1 MTHVPELAVY
11 GLPILMAMSA
21 GIAFGAAGATAV
33 ACLADRAQDGC
44 DLSLPGTDSG
54 MSCPHLPH

>member
-21 GIAFGAAGATAV
+21 GIAFGAPGATANRWPSNTVVIFPFLVPV
-33 ACLADRAQDGC
+33 AE
-44 DLSLPGTDSG
+44 
-54 MSCPHLPH
+54 